1 MQMIDFLLQALKL
14 VQDNNCSTP
23 EVVKCQLILASI
35 KSKAGNTGEGL
46 VLICKALKL
55 AEGISGDASDEVLC
69 EVLEGKA
76 EVNDRT
82 ILAFFS

>member
-1 MQMIDFLLQALKL
+1 MLQALKL

-69 EVLEGKA
+69 EVLESKA

-82 ILAFFS
+82 ILAFIS